1 MLLPASK
8 AAKVTN
14 ADSLT
19 GVAPSVPTTVAAV
32 TTPAAIASVPKISPD
47 LYPVPALL
55 ISILVILPSAPYVML
70 AVAPVPE
77 PPLRDTADVVP
88 AEVCPEARLV
98 GRPKLAKGPVLLYE
112 S

>member
-1 MLLPASK
+1 
-8 AAKVTN
+8 
-14 ADSLT
+14 
-19 GVAPSVPTTVAAV
+19 
-32 TTPAAIASVPKISPD
+32 
-47 LYPVPALL
+47 
-55 ISILVILPSAPYVML
+55 ML

-77 PPLRDTADVVP
+77 PPLRATADVVP